1 MNEFTKYE
9 QQYILILARNAKQH
23 LEQQIQEGLPGWE
36 FMGPDMPEYIKTL
49 ESIAKKAGENMKE
62 LDKKEQKA

>member
-9 QQYILILARNAKQH
+9 HQYILMLAINAKQQ

-36 FMGPDMPEYIKTL
+36 FMGPDLPEYIKVL
-49 ESIAKKAGENMKE
+49 ESIANKAGENMKE